1 MTATLDATPEQH
13 DWIFDGHRITQLTI
27 DTGAVRIA
35 TWTLQASAEIRLDT
49 PFRFVE
55 ADGTARR
62 IDPDEP
68 EQLAPLLTLVG
79 RAVDQLTVTRAGEL
93 EVSFGDGSRLFAWP
107 HPLHVAWHVAGG
119 GALEGMAYQCV
130 PGGGMPWME

>member
-13 DWIFDGHRITQLTI
+13 AWTFEGHRITQLTI
-27 DTGAVRIA
+27 DAGAVRIA

-79 RAVDQLTVTRAGEL
+79 RSVEHLTVTRAGEL

-107 HPLHVAWHVAGG
+107 HPLHEAWHVAGG
-119 GALEGMAYQCV
+119 GALEGMAYQCL

>member
-13 DWIFDGHRITQLTI
+13 GWTFEGHRITQLTI
-27 DTGAVRIA
+27 DAGAVRIA
-35 TWTLQASAEIRLDT
+35 TWTLQASAEVRLDT

-55 ADGTARR
+55 TDGTARR

-79 RAVDQLTVTRAGEL
+79 RAVEQLTVTRAGEL

>member
-13 DWIFDGHRITQLTI
+13 SWSFEGHRITQLTI
-27 DTGAVRIA
+27 DPGAVRIA

-79 RAVDQLTVTRAGEL
+79 RAVEQLTVTRAGEL
-93 EVSFGDGSRLFAWP
+93 EASFGDGSRLFAWP